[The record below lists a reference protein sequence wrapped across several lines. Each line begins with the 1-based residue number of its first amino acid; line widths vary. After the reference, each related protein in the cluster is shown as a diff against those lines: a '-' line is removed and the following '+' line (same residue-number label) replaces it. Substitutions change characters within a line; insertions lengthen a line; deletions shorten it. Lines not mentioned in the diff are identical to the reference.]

1 MAGYLKPKNN
11 AAEKLH
17 QKPGQEDK
25 MKTPWS
31 DLLQYGAGIA
41 VFVVLLAAGL
51 VFFAVVGIAVILAK
65 LAVFIK

>member
-1 MAGYLKPKNN
+1 
-11 AAEKLH
+11 
-17 QKPGQEDK
+17 

-31 DLLQYGAGIA
+31 KLLQYGAGIA
-41 VFVVLLAAGL
+41 VIVVMLAAGL

>member
-1 MAGYLKPKNN
+1 
-11 AAEKLH
+11 
-17 QKPGQEDK
+17 

-41 VFVVLLAAGL
+41 VIVVMLAAGL
-51 VFFAVVGIAVILAK
+51 IFFAVLGVAIILAK